1 MPAAQMAFEDVNKQ
15 ENLLAGYKLKLHSND
30 SEVTLQIW
38 YNDNLKKKF
47 SKI

>member
-30 SEVTLQIW
+30 SEVHIPSHC
-38 YNDNLKKKF
+38 NK
-47 SKI
+47 